1 MSFLQIPSN
10 CDIYIE
16 LSVFFIITLFF
27 IYAHLRTNRRPAP
40 APDHR
45 TPREI
50 GASLK
55 DTYDF
60 IRHIRRAQLATQYKI
75 WLDKAFTQIESELL
89 AHLKRLQNPI
99 ISPYLPIPDPY
110 IDIFTGLF
118 PKELEDYEIDCL
130 QRLKSLLIETYEL
143 EGSFV
148 TWGQDLP
155 ERAFKLSVKT
165 SNQEEV
171 MWVSWYYPSLLRTF
185 LLKSGLGT
193 RQASCRTL

>member
-1 MSFLQIPSN
+1 MSFLQIPISN

-16 LSVFFIITLFF
+16 LFTLFIITLFF
-27 IYAHLRTNRRPAP
+27 IYAHLGTKSPAP
-40 APDHR
+40 TPGRR

-55 DTYDF
+55 ATNAC

-89 AHLKRLQNPI
+89 AHLKRLQNPK
-99 ISPYLPIPDPY
+99 ISSYLPIPDPY

-130 QRLKSLLIETYEL
+130 QRLKRLLVETYEL

-148 TWGQDLP
+148 TWGRDLP

-171 MWVSWYYPSLLRTF
+171 MWVSWYYPSLL
-185 LLKSGLGT
+185 
-193 RQASCRTL
+193 

>member
-16 LSVFFIITLFF
+16 LSIFFIITVFF
-27 IYAHLRTNRRPAP
+27 VYAHLRTKRPAP
-40 APDHR
+40 APDRR

-50 GASLK
+50 GASIK
-55 DTYDF
+55 ATYDC
-60 IRHIRRAQLATQYKI
+60 IRHIRRAQIATQYKI

-89 AHLKRLQNPI
+89 AHLARLQNLTVSSYP
-99 ISPYLPIPDPY
+99 PTPDPY

-130 QRLKSLLIETYEL
+130 QRLKSLLVETYEL

-171 MWVSWYYPSLLRTF
+171 MWVSWYFTSLL
-185 LLKSGLGT
+185 
-193 RQASCRTL
+193 